1 MGKCGTMC
9 MEFQLMPAPEF
20 KRPKSLSSTYQHTEF
35 LKAGDLTLLLPW
47 SRTTIN
53 KMVERGE
60 LPAPDLVRHRNRYW
74 KKANIL
80 PVIARILNGGV
91 E

>member
-1 MGKCGTMC
+1 
-9 MEFQLMPAPEF
+9 MPAPEF
-20 KRPKSLSSTYQHTEF
+20 KRPKSLSTCYQLTEF

-47 SRTTIN
+47 SRTTIT
-53 KMVERGE
+53 KMVQRGE
-60 LPAPDLVRHRNRYW
+60 LPAPDLVRHGNRYW

-80 PVIARILNGGV
+80 PAVERILNGGV